1 MALGHTR
8 GSLAGQTGRL
18 LWESPGVH
26 VLQLGD
32 AVVEIS
38 YKTLTVGSHLRV
50 KG

>member
-1 MALGHTR
+1 MALGHAR
-8 GSLAGQTGRL
+8 DALAGQTGRL
-18 LWESPGVH
+18 LWEPSGMH

-32 AVVEIS
+32 AVVEIC